1 MSHVLKEFPAVPAS
15 VAAVRRVVEAA
26 ASRCGVDETA
36 LSDIRLAASEAATN
50 AIVHGRSGE
59 DARIFVRMEFG
70 DEELVIVVRD
80 EGTGIKPRSDSP
92 GMGLGLPV
100 ISSVAKRLDIR
111 SSPQGTEV
119 HMTFPCP
126 AAGAHA

>member
-1 MSHVLKEFPAVPAS
+1 MDCVVKDFPAVPAS
-15 VAAVRRVVEAA
+15 VAAVRREVEAA
-26 ASRCGVDETA
+26 AATCGVDEMA
-36 LSDIRLAASEAATN
+36 LCDIRLAASEAATN
-50 AIVHGRSGE
+50 AIIHGRGGE
-59 DARIFVRMEFG
+59 GARIHVRVEYG
-70 DEELVIVVRD
+70 TEELIIVVRD
-80 EGTGIKPRSDSP
+80 EGSGIKPRADSP

-126 AAGAHA
+126 AASA